1 MTQNVI
7 ASERIRQIP
16 YPIFSKPE
24 QYLRF
29 RNGGR
34 IFGFF
39 KRFVEYRAIDRCLSG
54 LHDVKT
60 ICDCPCGPGRLFP
73 YWKKRNYH
81 IIGAELSEPMV
92 DAARQRHDA
101 FGLRGSVSRA
111 DAFNLD
117 EELDELPDMVAS
129 IRFCYYFDKNTRLEL
144 IQQLAKAT
152 RKYLLLQYKTKQT
165 LKGMRNTSPSKLRR
179 RTHPSSKH
187 YLTNQEIAEEIQIAG
202 LKCLRIENIS
212 QASDFAFVLA
222 EKSKWQGC

>member
-1 MTQNVI
+1 MTQSVI
-7 ASERIRQIP
+7 SSERIHQIP

-29 RNGGR
+29 RNGGI
-34 IFGFF
+34 IFGFI
-39 KRFVEYRAIDRCLSG
+39 KRFVEYRAIDRCLSS

-92 DAARQRHDA
+92 NAARQRYDE

-117 EELDELPDMVAS
+117 QEISGELPDLVAS
-129 IRFCYYFDKNTRLEL
+129 IRFCYYFNKDARIEL
-144 IQQLAKAT
+144 IQKLANT
-152 RKYLLLQYKTKQT
+152 SRRYLLLQYKTKET
-165 LKGMRNTSPSKLRR
+165 FKGMRNTSPSKLRR
-179 RTHPSSKH
+179 RTHPCSKH

-212 QASDFAFVLA
+212 QASDFTFVLA
-222 EKSKWQGC
+222 EK